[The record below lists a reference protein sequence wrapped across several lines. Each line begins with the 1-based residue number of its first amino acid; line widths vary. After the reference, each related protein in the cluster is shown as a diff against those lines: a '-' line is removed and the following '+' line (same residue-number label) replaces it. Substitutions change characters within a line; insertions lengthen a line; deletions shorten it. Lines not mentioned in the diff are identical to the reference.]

1 MTARVV
7 DTDAGLAALVPEWKA
22 LWRRCGAGPFQ
33 SPAWLVPWWGAF
45 GNGAPRVATCWEA
58 GRLMG
63 VLPFYLYEGRLL
75 PMGAG
80 NTDVLDVLGDGAG
93 PMVAALLA
101 GGADVELLEV
111 PEGSALLVVSA
122 EWRACGVRPCLRL
135 QASGNGGGP
144 TPGPS
149 LTQGGGMAR
158 KLRMSR
164 HRAERA
170 GGWAVEIADAAALPA
185 ALERLVALHQARWQ
199 AGGEAGVLCDPAVL
213 AFHRAAA
220 PGLLAAGVLR
230 LASLRV
236 GGEVVAVVMALL
248 GPGRISFYLGGYD
261 LAHAFVSPGTLLVG
275 ALLEQA
281 AAEGRTEADFL
292 RGQEA
297 YKYAWGAV
305 DQPNHAC
312 RLTPGHAPCR

>member
-1 MTARVV
+1 MAI
-7 DTDAGLAALVPEWKA
+7 
-22 LWRRCGAGPFQ
+22 WR
-33 SPAWLVPWWGAF
+33 
-45 GNGAPRVATCWEA
+45 EA
-58 GRLMG
+58 GRLAG
-63 VLPFYLYEGRLL
+63 VLPCYAYEGRLL

-80 NTDVLDVLGDGAG
+80 NTDVLDVLGEGAG

-111 PEGSALLVVSA
+111 PGGSALLDVPGA
-122 EWRACGVRPCLRL
+122 WRACSVRPCLRL
-135 QASGNGGGP
+135 HAA
-144 TPGPS
+144 

-158 KLRMSR
+158 KLRMNR

-170 GGWAVEIADAAALPA
+170 GGWALAIADAAALPG
-185 ALERLVALHQARWQ
+185 ALAQLVALHQARWQ

-220 PGLLAAGVLR
+220 PGLLDAGVLR

-236 GGEVVAVVMALL
+236 GGQVVAVVMALL

-261 LAHAFVSPGTLLVG
+261 LAHGFVSPGTLLIG
-275 ALLEQA
+275 AMLEQA

-305 DQPNHAC
+305 DQVNHAC
-312 RLTPGHAPCR
+312 RLTRGLVPCR